1 MSSCGLCKPALGR
14 TRCPEVLLTITA
26 ALGDK
31 VHRLGI
37 LKQHGRVLFLAVVHV
52 LGLPRV
58 LSVVPKGG
66 VVV

>member
-14 TRCPEVLLTITA
+14 TRRPEVLLAIAA
-26 ALGDK
+26 ALSDK

-37 LKQHGRVLFLAVVHV
+37 LKQHGRVLFLGVVHV
-52 LGLPRV
+52 MVLPRV